1 MGYDVGMN
9 GVENINSLLEGLPP
23 AYRAEAL
30 DFIEFL
36 SKKARHDRDDLSD
49 ADWSAFSI
57 ENALRDVEDEADI
70 YSEAD
75 IKERWR

>member
-1 MGYDVGMN
+1 MN
-9 GVENINSLLEGLPP
+9 G
-23 AYRAEAL
+23 AL

-36 SKKARHDRDDLSD
+36 SKKARHDRDDISD

-57 ENALRDVEDEADI
+57 ENALRDVEDEAAI

-75 IKERWR
+75 LKERWR